1 MISRLYYTSL
11 NTLNILLISQN
22 ILLLLLMII
31 EKLLRSQEMRS
42 LELLGCSK
50 SWLINW
56 FQVKSGMSSK
66 SRLLLRCAHPLKERN
81 EGHEA
86 IIILR
91 FTEFLHQ
98 ALCFFLSQLLTNLG
112 EKLTKE
118 EAKGLMKEL
127 CEPEDDDGFMAFIPF
142 LERMC

>member
-50 SWLINW
+50 SWLVNW
-56 FQVKSGMSSK
+56 FQVKRGMPSK
-66 SRLLLRCAHPLKERN
+66 SRLLLCCTHPLKERN

-98 ALCFFLSQLLTNLG
+98 LLPKVGQKSEQLIADHG
-112 EKLTKE
+112 VVVIFVI
-118 EAKGLMKEL
+118 EL
-127 CEPEDDDGFMAFIPF
+127 Q
-142 LERMC
+142 